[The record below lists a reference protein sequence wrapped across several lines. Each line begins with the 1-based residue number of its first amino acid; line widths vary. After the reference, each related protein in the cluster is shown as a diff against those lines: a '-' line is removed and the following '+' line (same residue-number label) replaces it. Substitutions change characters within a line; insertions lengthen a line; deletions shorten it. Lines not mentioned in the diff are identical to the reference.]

1 MWHRLGVSR
10 LQARVSPL
18 FLFSRYTAGIVRH
31 LLRSGRICFTLFGV
45 VFVTPP
51 SGRSHPSRPRNRRHG
66 TNRRDGIDGTMLA
79 SSNSRMMASST
90 SVRSART
97 TRKGPGTL
105 VHEDMP
111 GLDTMHDWYQ
121 SDTIASRCSATGN
134 MGGRCSPPG
143 KPNWGLNTK
152 VPRPWQKPP
161 DLRFGRHLGPG
172 SYEAISRPHLTS
184 SPSRAVTARLGPH
197 SGRVGGRPFDEQRLS
212 SAFSS
217 VTLRNLTQSETKQPS
232 KQEGRSTRSRCSA
245 PAPHA
250 RSAPASPP
258 HRRLRRT
265 SSSCAPT
272 TVATPCSEARGRR
285 PSRGA
290 CTPTTS
296 HGRPPRRTRRCAH
309 SARTGGWNVAR
320 VAPTPALARNLAPG
334 TWPYPD
340 PGSDPDLGPAG
351 AGLLQPPLMSS
362 RRRRTGALF
371 VPFLRKSQ
379 VKQVD
384 LQP

>member
-1 MWHRLGVSR
+1 
-10 LQARVSPL
+10 
-18 FLFSRYTAGIVRH
+18 
-31 LLRSGRICFTLFGV
+31 
-45 VFVTPP
+45 
-51 SGRSHPSRPRNRRHG
+51 
-66 TNRRDGIDGTMLA
+66 
-79 SSNSRMMASST
+79 
-90 SVRSART
+90 
-97 TRKGPGTL
+97 
-105 VHEDMP
+105 
-111 GLDTMHDWYQ
+111 MHDWYQ

-197 SGRVGGRPFDEQRLS
+197 SGRVGGRPFEEQRLS

-232 KQEGRSTRSRCSA
+232 KQEGRSAPSRCSA
-245 PAPHA
+245 PAPHT

-272 TVATPCSEARGRR
+272 TVATPCSEAPGRR
-285 PSRGA
+285 RSRGA

-320 VAPTPALARNLAPG
+320 VAATRWRHLAP
-334 TWPYPD
+334 PR
-340 PGSDPDLGPAG
+340 
-351 AGLLQPPLMSS
+351 LQPEPRPWLE
-362 RRRRTGALF
+362 TWHPEPGPTLTLALT
-371 VPFLRKSQ
+371 PTLAPQ
-379 VKQVD
+379 VLD
-384 LQP
+384 FFSHPS